1 MHTSTLNRLHK
12 VQEHILKQLS
22 ANLKEAERDLKNL
35 ENLSRKVKNHI
46 KEEQKFVSGHPEYD
60 RHFFSFSQNAEQQ
73 INELELKIQNQ
84 KENIEKIL
92 DEMRE
97 TLKQKKAFE
106 ILQ

>member
-12 VQEHILKQLS
+12 VQDHILKQLS
-22 ANLKEAERDLKNL
+22 ANLKEAEKNLKNL
-35 ENLSRKVKNHI
+35 ENLLKKVKNHI

-60 RHFFSFSQNAEQQ
+60 RHFSSFAQNSQHQ
-73 INELELKIQNQ
+73 INQMEVKIQNE

-97 TLKQKKAFE
+97 NIKQKKAFE
-106 ILQ
+106 VLK